1 MDYIAVTDN
10 NESPLSEEDFN
21 IFYADYES
29 SVDEEEEE
37 EEEVDVDCD
46 YETMTV
52 KQLLRI
58 RDYYNIPK
66 SGKVPKKSDIID
78 AVVVFESNIDNIDI
92 VIRRNKMWK
101 YIDVLKSDKFMKQ
114 FVFWS

>member
-10 NESPLSEEDFN
+10 NDSPLSDEDFN

-37 EEEVDVDCD
+37 EEEMDVDCD

-66 SGKVPKKSDIID
+66 SGKVPKKISPQITAKGIEVYSNGATK
-78 AVVVFESNIDNIDI
+78 AVSF
-92 VIRRNKMWK
+92 IR
-101 YIDVLKSDKFMKQ
+101 
-114 FVFWS
+114 

>member
-37 EEEVDVDCD
+37 EEEEDDCE

-66 SGKVPKKSDIID
+66 SGKVPKKSDIVD
-78 AVVVFESNIDNIDI
+78 AIVAFEANLVNIDI

-101 YIDVLKSDKFMKQ
+101 CIEMLKSDKYMKQ